1 MRRILF
7 IALAL
12 LVVVAGLVVWFVQDA
27 NRFKPALMAQ
37 MARET
42 GIHVEVRGDLAWRFM
57 PRLWLAAEGL
67 HAVHD
72 GRTWS
77 LDWLLV
83 RPDIASLI
91 RNPGGLDQWRIREAV
106 VQDLAIDDP
115 RGLIQAPRIRIRNI
129 GLGDPAY
136 LEAGVL
142 YTPESQAR
150 IAHQLPAADADALV
164 LRGRAPSGHLDV
176 LSSTPAPPCGPRDHA
191 GRLLDAL
198 ATKVGERCGLEP
210 IEVTVAGTLTVETG
224 RFSVRGLRFRMP
236 GAAGSCDL
244 QAMPNGKLW
253 PPPPPVE
260 NGILPLGIM
269 RAYDWDGR
277 CDLERIDH
285 GGETIENVLVV
296 LDNKEGA
303 SIVTVDAPSFLG
315 GKAQLDAVVG
325 ADSSPV
331 TWDVRPVLAG
341 VDSRRLA
348 AWLGGGSLIAA
359 MVDYGGT
366 IRMTGN
372 TSTALAA
379 SIVAKTRF
387 STGAGEIDGTA
398 FAAPLAGLAALS
410 DSGGSATAMPA
421 MFEYESLSGGWTVD
435 GEWHRLDLAVD
446 SLGVEAEGDYLV
458 HDDKLD
464 LRGVIAPGE
473 SIEQWGL
480 RLAPALAGMSFH
492 FRCDGS
498 AADPRCRLDVERTL
512 LGAGAAEGSAVA
524 RGLIDRHVPEEYRAA
539 ACSVLDS
546 LEVQV
551 DAALR
556 KDPEDLIEEHVPEHY
571 QGMARSLLDT
581 LGEALDERN
590 R

>member
-1 MRRILF
+1 MTELSDHRAIMRRILF

-12 LVVVAGLVVWFVQDA
+12 LVGVAGLVVWFVQDA

-37 MARET
+37 VARET

-57 PRLWLAAEGL
+57 PRLWLAAERL

-77 LDWLLV
+77 LDRLVV

-91 RNPGGLDQWRIREAV
+91 RNPGSLDRWRIREAV

-115 RGLIQAPRIRIRNI
+115 SGLIQASRIRIRNI

-142 YTPESQAR
+142 YTPE
-150 IAHQLPAADADALV
+150 
-164 LRGRAPSGHLDV
+164 
-176 LSSTPAPPCGPRDHA
+176 T
-191 GRLLDAL
+191 
-198 ATKVGERCGLEP
+198 LEP
-210 IEVTVAGTLTVETG
+210 IEVTVAGTLAVETD

-253 PPPPPVE
+253 PPPVE

-285 GGETIENVLVV
+285 GGETIENALVV
-296 LDNKEGA
+296 LDNKEGG

-315 GKAQLDAVVG
+315 GKAQLDAVVR

-331 TWDVRPVLAG
+331 TWEVRPVLAG

-348 AWLGGGSLIAA
+348 AWLGGGSVIAA
-359 MVDYGGT
+359 RVDYGGT
-366 IRMTGN
+366 IGMTGN

-387 STGAGEIDGTA
+387 STGAGEIDATA
-398 FAAPLAGLAALS
+398 FAAPLAELAALW
-410 DSGGSATAMPA
+410 DVRGSATSMPA
-421 MFEYESLSGGWTVD
+421 RFEYESLSGGWTVD
-435 GEWHRLDLAVD
+435 GERHRLDLAVD
-446 SLGVEAEGDYLV
+446 SLRVEAEGDYLV

-464 LRGVIAPGE
+464 LRGVVAPGE

-539 ACSVLDS
+539 ARSILDS
-546 LEVQV
+546 LDVQV

-556 KDPEDLIEEHVPEHY
+556 KDPEDLIEEQVPENY
-571 QGMARSLLDT
+571 RGMARSLLDT